1 MDNNGRFLQHH
12 IRSSAN
18 PSEFLPERARRTDAR
33 GDVAVAA
40 PRVVSNSVVL
50 NVIEEVPESVE
61 DGKDAVE
68 EVLDSVEDS

>member
-1 MDNNGRFLQHH
+1 
-12 IRSSAN
+12 
-18 PSEFLPERARRTDAR
+18 
-33 GDVAVAA
+33 
-40 PRVVSNSVVL
+40 VL